1 MKPETT
7 GGSVHQERDHRGEN
21 LSSSTRKLRLVGF
34 FFFYFKNS
42 SLISTDFFARE
53 SFGNF

>member
-7 GGSVHQERDHRGEN
+7 GDSVHQERDHRGEN

-34 FFFYFKNS
+34 FFFLF
-42 SLISTDFFARE
+42 
-53 SFGNF
+53 

>member
-7 GGSVHQERDHRGEN
+7 GDSVHQERDHRGEN

-34 FFFYFKNS
+34 FFYFKNS
-42 SLISTDFFARE
+42 SLILTDFFARE